1 MKLEPWL
8 AKRIATDTIHLH
20 PESVPTECR
29 ERPTGDLEVMLSTGR
44 SVVVD
49 RVLLATG
56 YTVDVA
62 RIPMVAKGNI
72 LSRLETRNRY
82 PALDES
88 MQSNIPGL
96 YFTSMCAT
104 QDFSPFFGF
113 TVAVRTSARLIGGA
127 LRAD

>member
-1 MKLEPWL
+1 M
-8 AKRIATDTIHLH
+8 
-20 PESVPTECR
+20 
-29 ERPTGDLEVMLSTGR
+29 
-44 SVVVD
+44 D

-62 RIPMVAKGNI
+62 RIPMLAKGNI
-72 LSRLETRNRY
+72 LPRLETRNLY